1 MWGRRCWGKC
11 VLAQAGAVCEVQADP
26 VRGAADWKLDSAG
39 GVLNLVMVVIVGRQ
53 VVAPLARLWLWS
65 MSTGTRS
72 VVAPRRSSVNETSP
86 VRNTCRAPTSTDTAA
101 TKMPIPSQQ
110 VTTTRKA
117 TSRGHVNEA
126 DHVHQGQHPSGKRN
140 QACVDRRVAR
150 AAARCIRHPRKSA
163 HGSRHPGEEVEIL
176 RLYCE
181 WKVCFIIR
189 TYRHAK

>member
-1 MWGRRCWGKC
+1 MILSMRIMSMRVK
-11 VLAQAGAVCEVQADP
+11 
-26 VRGAADWKLDSAG
+26 
-39 GVLNLVMVVIVGRQ
+39 
-53 VVAPLARLWLWS
+53 RL
-65 MSTGTRS
+65 TGYMGLLLLTLRTTKRES
-72 VVAPRRSSVNETSP
+72 HSKETSP
-86 VRNTCRAPTSTDTAA
+86 VRNTCRAPASTDTAA

-110 VTTTRKA
+110 VTTTQKA

-181 WKVCFIIR
+181 WKVCFIIS